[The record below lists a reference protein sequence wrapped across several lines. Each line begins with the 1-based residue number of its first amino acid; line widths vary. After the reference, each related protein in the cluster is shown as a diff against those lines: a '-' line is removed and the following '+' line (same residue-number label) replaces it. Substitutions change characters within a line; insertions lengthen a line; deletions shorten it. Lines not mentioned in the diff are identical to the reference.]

1 MEPTKKPAGGQPAN
15 LPAETSAKRSGSLKM
30 SVHIPADW
38 NPHTALLEIAD
49 YARNAGKRADNFSE
63 RAADLEEEGKHRE
76 AEGLRQAAREAITRE
91 QMREI
96 NMMTCLL
103 AMRLSACRITIQRE
117 EAAE

>member
-1 MEPTKKPAGGQPAN
+1 MRNAPKPSGGQPETSK
-15 LPAETSAKRSGSLKM
+15 AETSATRSGALRM
-30 SVHIPADW
+30 SVHIPDDW

-63 RAADLEEEGKHRE
+63 RAADLEEAGKHRE
-76 AEGLRQAAREAITRE
+76 AEGLRQAAREAVTRE

-117 EAAE
+117 EAGE